1 MSKNLI
7 SSNKI
12 EHRAINAL
20 EAIIDEH
27 STMDHQISANDKEM
41 SWDGC
46 IWIYQKNNGDQS
58 KHNGASRVPVQIKGH
73 LDPNNKYIN
82 AKRITY
88 SVRINGEEIPDAYL
102 SLDTNKNLLEYNTP
116 EEPWESL
123 DIRKLYIEINI
134 YGEVN
139 PE

>member
-1 MSKNLI
+1 MLAVKFNSKKIPNSGI
-7 SSNKI
+7 ICCMDSSDEGVCFIDILHDSKI
-12 EHRAINAL
+12 R
-20 EAIIDEH
+20 DV
-27 STMDHQISANDKEM
+27 S
-41 SWDGC
+41 G
-46 IWIYQKNNGDQS
+46 
-58 KHNGASRVPVQIKGH
+58 R
-73 LDPNNKYIN
+73 
-82 AKRITY
+82 
-88 SVRINGEEIPDAYL
+88 VRINGEEIPDAYL

>member
-1 MSKNLI
+1 MPETTPLIKAALNLRVGAGFDVYPNSGIICCMDSSDEGVCFIDILHDSKI
-7 SSNKI
+7 RDVSG
-12 EHRAINAL
+12 R
-20 EAIIDEH
+20 
-27 STMDHQISANDKEM
+27 
-41 SWDGC
+41 
-46 IWIYQKNNGDQS
+46 
-58 KHNGASRVPVQIKGH
+58 
-73 LDPNNKYIN
+73 
-82 AKRITY
+82 
-88 SVRINGEEIPDAYL
+88 VRINGEEIPDAYL

>member
-1 MSKNLI
+1 MYGVSFIDILHDSKI
-7 SSNKI
+7 RDVSG
-12 EHRAINAL
+12 R
-20 EAIIDEH
+20 
-27 STMDHQISANDKEM
+27 
-41 SWDGC
+41 
-46 IWIYQKNNGDQS
+46 
-58 KHNGASRVPVQIKGH
+58 
-73 LDPNNKYIN
+73 
-82 AKRITY
+82 
-88 SVRINGEEIPDAYL
+88 VRINGEEIPDAYL